1 MRILASHL
9 RYGALVVEDDHV
21 RIDERQ
27 VPYGDRLN
35 ASLESVIGRVQ
46 TRTRNARRDLE
57 YFDSMG
63 FFERMFALFDDM
75 RTAIP
80 ISRPYREAIENARDL
95 SYAGLQLNAR
105 GVELGDTLSYFA
117 DEERKVHEAV
127 YKARFGKDVA
137 LEPMGVR
144 TAR

>member
-1 MRILASHL
+1 MRILASRI
-9 RYGALVVEDDHV
+9 RYCTLVVEDDHV

-35 ASLESVIGRVQ
+35 ASLESVIDRVQ

-57 YFDSMG
+57 YFDSIG
-63 FFERMFALFDDM
+63 FLEMMYVLFDDV

-95 SYAGLQLNAR
+95 SQAGVRLNVR

-117 DEERKVHEAV
+117 DEERKIHEAV
-127 YKARFGKDVA
+127 YKARFGTEFRSV
-137 LEPMGVR
+137 L
-144 TAR
+144 